1 MKNYSIARSRRLRS
15 TPYTSRIEK
24 QGVTAYTSYN
34 HMLLPA
40 AFGSLEDAY
49 HHLKENV
56 QVWDVAGER
65 QVEILG
71 KDSGKLVQLMTCRD
85 LSKSRIGRCYYCP
98 IIDDQAGLINDPVIL
113 KLSEERWWISIA
125 DSDVILFAKGLA
137 IGNKFDVK
145 IFEPNVDIL
154 AVQGPKSFKL
164 MEKIFGKKI
173 TEMKFFGFD
182 YFEFSG
188 AKHLIARSGWSK
200 QGGYEIYVEHT
211 KSGLALYDKLF
222 EVGKEFN
229 VKPGCPNLIERIESA
244 LLSYG
249 NDMDNNDNPLECGLD
264 KYVNL
269 DTEVDFLGKEKLK
282 EVKQKGISKKLMGV
296 IIDTKEISVSKSIE
310 LIDHK
315 GLKIGELRSGVY
327 SPHFK
332 KVIGIAMLDKPY
344 YEVSQVFKISI
355 NDSTFEGKVCDLP
368 FI

>member
-85 LSKSRIGRCYYCP
+85 LSKSKIGRCYYCP

-269 DTEVDFLGKEKLK
+269 DTEVNFLGKEKLK
-282 EVKQKGISKKLMGV
+282 EVKQTGISKKLMGV
-296 IIDTKEISVSKSIE
+296 IIDTKEINVSKSID
-310 LIDHK
+310 LVDDK
-315 GLKIGELRSGVY
+315 GSKIGELRSAVY

-344 YEVSQVFKISI
+344 YEVSQTFKIAI